1 MASLI
6 GKHNLIETIY
16 GTTKAEQEFSSLIT
30 NRAQVELCSREYT
43 AVDQTALE
51 AQMIEYDNFGNNPL
65 HFAFRTKKRNTIDLM
80 IRAGYG
86 EIDHRN

>member
-1 MASLI
+1 M
-6 GKHNLIETIY
+6 
-16 GTTKAEQEFSSLIT
+16 TKAEQEFSTLIT